1 MNKHVRRKQTA
12 IRKKSGSTKLIV
24 VFLACG
30 GGLMLLLV
38 GVALYFF
45 LVRGINPLGP
55 GFSLGLPNAKVTP
68 ENYSALKSGSSLTE
82 VEAILGKGQP
92 PTSGDF
98 DAICGLEEQRYTN
111 PFFKERAT
119 WEENNRRGLMLIWI
133 NGPTR
138 VLITFSQ
145 SPNQGGRLLVKVLL
159 RPDGSVSS
167 EAGNSTMLP
176 PTTPNTPQPN
186 PKTPSQNAD
195 PAAWNQLVGTWEIE
209 GDPRFRIRFGADRE
223 IGDIFMYEG
232 RQLREKIYFVREVKI
247 ENGRMAPQLDLGT
260 VNGQGIINAAL
271 GVFWFENGTL
281 HRDLGNGKPT
291 QHLRRVNP

>member
-1 MNKHVRRKQTA
+1 MRKNVRRKQMS
-12 IRKKSGSTKLIV
+12 IRKKSGSTKLMV
-24 VFLACG
+24 VLLACG
-30 GGLMLLLV
+30 GGLMLLLI

-45 LVRGINPLGP
+45 LVKGFSPLGP
-55 GFSLGLPNAKVTP
+55 GFGLPNAKVTP
-68 ENYSALKSGSSLTE
+68 ANYTALKPGSSLAE
-82 VEAILGKGQP
+82 VEAILGNGRP

-98 DAICGLEEQRYTN
+98 DAICGLEDQRFTN

-138 VLITFSQ
+138 LLITFSQ
-145 SPNQGGRLLVKVLL
+145 DPNRGGRLLVKVLL
-159 RPDGSVSS
+159 QPDGSVLS

-176 PTTPNTPQPN
+176 PTSPNTPQPN
-186 PKTPSQNAD
+186 SNTPPRSAD

-209 GDPRFRIRFGADRE
+209 GDPRLRLRFGADKK

-232 RQLREKIYFVREVKI
+232 RQVREKVYNVREVKI
-247 ENGRMAPQLDLGT
+247 ENGRMAPQLELGT
-260 VNGQGIINAAL
+260 VNGQGLSSASL

-281 HRDLGNGKPT
+281 HRDLGDGKPT
-291 QHLRRVNP
+291 QKLRRVNP

>member
-24 VFLACG
+24 VLLACG
-30 GGLMLLLV
+30 GGLMLLLI

-55 GFSLGLPNAKVTP
+55 GFSLGLPNPKVTP

-232 RQLREKIYFVREVKI
+232 WQLREKIYFVREVKI

-291 QHLRRVNP
+291 QKLRRVNP